1 MISNKTI
8 MEVGN
13 ITKASTFKSFLNLS
27 YKNTQLL
34 FSVTVVFNIFMR
46 QTLNDFWRLHKNMNY
61 AFPLTFMHLRYTK
74 GGVSESLSVF
84 FLFIYLLIHLFVY
97 LFIYS
102 SIYLFV
108 YLFICLF
115 IYLFI
120 YLFQWNLQLFN
131 FSK

>member
-84 FLFIYLLIHLFVY
+84 FLFIYLFIYLFVY
-97 LFIYS
+97 LFTYSFICLFIYS
-102 SIYLFV
+102 SIYLF
-108 YLFICLF
+108 

-120 YLFQWNLQLFN
+120 FMEPTVI
-131 FSK
+131 

>member
-84 FLFIYLLIHLFVY
+84 FLFIYLFICLFIYLLIHLFVY
-97 LFIYS
+97 LFIHLSIYL
-102 SIYLFV
+102 SIYLFISMEPTV
-108 YLFICLF
+108 I
-115 IYLFI
+115 
-120 YLFQWNLQLFN
+120 
-131 FSK
+131 

>member
-1 MISNKTI
+1 MISDKTI

-84 FLFIYLLIHLFVY
+84 FLFIYLFICLFIYLLIHLFVY
-97 LFIYS
+97 LFIHLSFYL
-102 SIYLFV
+102 SIYLFISMEPTV
-108 YLFICLF
+108 I
-115 IYLFI
+115 
-120 YLFQWNLQLFN
+120 
-131 FSK
+131 

>member
-1 MISNKTI
+1 

-84 FLFIYLLIHLFVY
+84 FLFIYLFICLFIYLLIHLFVY
-97 LFIYS
+97 LFIHLSIYL
-102 SIYLFV
+102 SIYLFISMEPTV
-108 YLFICLF
+108 I
-115 IYLFI
+115 
-120 YLFQWNLQLFN
+120 
-131 FSK
+131 